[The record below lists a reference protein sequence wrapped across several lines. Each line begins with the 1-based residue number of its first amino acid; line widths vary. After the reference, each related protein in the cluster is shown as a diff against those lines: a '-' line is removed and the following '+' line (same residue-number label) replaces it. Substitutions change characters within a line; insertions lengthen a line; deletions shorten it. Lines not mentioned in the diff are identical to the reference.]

1 MTEKKKPLFEQQA
14 RRLLDEAASRLD
26 EATAAR
32 LRAARARAWQ
42 LADAA
47 APHAPARRPRVRWW
61 LPVGSLAVA
70 GVVVAV
76 AGVLWF
82 ATPAGAPLTGFED
95 IELLA
100 SKENPEFYAE
110 LEFYHWLASRVDA
123 G

>member
-1 MTEKKKPLFEQQA
+1 MTKKNVPLLEQQA

-26 EATAAR
+26 GTTVAR

-47 APHAPARRPRVRWW
+47 APVRRPRARGW
-61 LPVGSLAVA
+61 LPLGSVA
-70 GVVVAV
+70 LTGAVVAV